1 MRSVMTHPPDPPH
14 GQCDAPLPH
23 LRPLVPA
30 DGDQVAEV
38 YRDAVL
44 SQAESLY
51 SPEQVRA
58 WAAHGAADHGPFR
71 EPLLRGFGLVS
82 CGGAGGGEVEAFG
95 LLDPPDRLALLYCR
109 GRSARQGRA
118 TTLLGALEAHAR
130 SQGCRRLRT
139 EASQL
144 SRPLLER
151 KGWQVEAEETAFYA
165 GVAFQRWRM
174 IKELT

>member
-1 MRSVMTHPPDPPH
+1 MAAAADPAPD
-14 GQCDAPLPH
+14 
-23 LRPLVPA
+23 LRPLRP
-30 DGDQVAEV
+30 DDLPQVAEV
-38 YRDAVL
+38 YRDAVI
-44 SQAESLY
+44 SQASTLY
-51 SPEQVRA
+51 SPAQVRA

-118 TTLLGALEAHAR
+118 TALLMALQCHTR
-130 SQGCRRLRT
+130 SQGYHQLRT

-151 KGWQVEAEETAFYA
+151 QGWRVEAEETAFYA

-174 IKELT
+174 IRDLS

>member
-1 MRSVMTHPPDPPH
+1 MSQASLAATAAPNPD
-14 GQCDAPLPH
+14 
-23 LRPLVPA
+23 LRPLRPNDLA
-30 DGDQVAEV
+30 QVAEV

-44 SQAESLY
+44 SQAGSLY
-51 SPEQVRA
+51 SHEQVRA

-71 EPLLRGFGLVS
+71 ESLLRGFGLVS

-95 LLDPPDRLALLYCR
+95 LMDPLDRLALLYCR

-118 TTLLGALEAHAR
+118 TALLWALEAHAR
-130 SQGCRRLRT
+130 SQGYRRMRT

-151 KGWQVEAEETAFYA
+151 KGWQVVAEETAFYA

>member
-1 MRSVMTHPPDPPH
+1 MSQASLAATAAPDP
-14 GQCDAPLPH
+14 D
-23 LRPLVPA
+23 LRPLRPN
-30 DGDQVAEV
+30 DLPQVAEV
-38 YRDAVL
+38 YRDAVI
-44 SQAESLY
+44 SQTGALY

-82 CGGAGGGEVEAFG
+82 CGGAGEVEAFG

-118 TTLLGALEAHAR
+118 TALLGALEAHA
-130 SQGCRRLRT
+130 QGRGYRRLRT

-151 KGWQVEAEETAFYA
+151 QGWQVEAEETAFYA

-174 IKELT
+174 IRELT

>member
-1 MRSVMTHPPDPPH
+1 MSQAPMAA
-14 GQCDAPLPH
+14 DAEAVPE
-23 LRPLVPA
+23 LRPLHPN
-30 DGDQVAEV
+30 DLPQVAEV
-38 YRDAVL
+38 YRDAVI
-44 SQAESLY
+44 SQAAALY
-51 SPEQVRA
+51 SPAQVRA

-82 CGGAGGGEVEAFG
+82 CGGVGEVEAFG

-109 GRSARQGRA
+109 GRSTRQGRA
-118 TTLLGALEAHAR
+118 TALLGALEAHAR
-130 SQGCRRLRT
+130 SQGCCRLRT

>member
-1 MRSVMTHPPDPPH
+1 MSLASPSVIAAPDP
-14 GQCDAPLPH
+14 D
-23 LRPLVPA
+23 LRPLSPNDLA
-30 DGDQVAEV
+30 QVAEV
-38 YRDAVL
+38 YRDAVI
-44 SQAESLY
+44 SQAGALY

-58 WAAHGAADHGPFR
+58 WAAHGAADHVPFR

-82 CGGAGGGEVEAFG
+82 CGGAGSGKVEAFG

-118 TTLLGALEAHAR
+118 TALLEALEAHAR
-130 SQGCRRLRT
+130 DQGYSRLCT

-151 KGWQVEAEETAFYA
+151 KGWRVEAEETAFYA

-174 IKELT
+174 IRQLT

>member
-1 MRSVMTHPPDPPH
+1 MSQAPMAADAAAVPD
-14 GQCDAPLPH
+14 
-23 LRPLVPA
+23 LRPLHPN
-30 DGDQVAEV
+30 DLPQVAEV
-38 YRDAVL
+38 YRDAVI
-44 SQAESLY
+44 SQAAALY
-51 SPEQVRA
+51 SPAQVRA

-82 CGGAGGGEVEAFG
+82 CGGTGGGAVEAFG

-109 GRSARQGRA
+109 GRSVRQGRA
-118 TTLLGALEAHAR
+118 TALLGALEAHAR

-151 KGWQVEAEETAFYA
+151 RGWRLEAEETAFYA

-174 IKELT
+174 IKELI

>member
-1 MRSVMTHPPDPPH
+1 MPQASLAATAAPNPD
-14 GQCDAPLPH
+14 
-23 LRPLVPA
+23 LRPLRPNDLA
-30 DGDQVAEV
+30 QVAEV

-44 SQAESLY
+44 SQAGSLY

-58 WAAHGAADHGPFR
+58 WAAHGVADHDPFR

-118 TTLLGALEAHAR
+118 TALLGALEAHSR
-130 SQGCRRLRT
+130 SQGYRRMRT

-144 SRPLLER
+144 SRPLLQR

>member
-1 MRSVMTHPPDPPH
+1 MSQASLAATAAPNPD
-14 GQCDAPLPH
+14 
-23 LRPLVPA
+23 LRPLRPNDLA
-30 DGDQVAEV
+30 QVAKV

-44 SQAESLY
+44 SQAATLY
-51 SPEQVRA
+51 SPEQVQA
-58 WAAHGAADHGPFR
+58 WAAHGVADHGPFR

-118 TTLLGALEAHAR
+118 TALLGALEAHAR
-130 SQGCRRLRT
+130 SQGYRRLRT

-151 KGWQVEAEETAFYA
+151 QGWQVEAEETAYYA
-165 GVAFQRWRM
+165 GGAFQRWRM

>member
-1 MRSVMTHPPDPPH
+1 MTQAPMAAAANPAPD
-14 GQCDAPLPH
+14 
-23 LRPLVPA
+23 LRPLHPN
-30 DGDQVAEV
+30 DLPQVAEV
-38 YRDAVL
+38 YRDAVI
-44 SQAESLY
+44 SQATALY
-51 SPEQVRA
+51 SPAQVRA
-58 WAAHGAADHGPFR
+58 WAAHGGADHGPFR

-82 CGGAGGGEVEAFG
+82 CDRAGGREVEAFG

-118 TTLLGALEAHAR
+118 TALLRALEAHAQ
-130 SQGCRRLRT
+130 SQGYRRLRT

-151 KGWQVEAEETAFYA
+151 QGWQVEAEETAFYA

-174 IKELT
+174 IRELI

>member
-1 MRSVMTHPPDPPH
+1 MCSVITHPPDPHH
-14 GQCDAPLPH
+14 GPCDALLPH

-38 YRDAVL
+38 YRDAVF
-44 SQAESLY
+44 SQAGALY
-51 SPEQVRA
+51 SPDQVRA
-58 WAAHGAADHGPFR
+58 WAAHGVADHGPFR
-71 EPLLRGFGLVS
+71 ESLLRGFGLVS
-82 CGGAGGGEVEAFG
+82 CGGSGVGEVEAFG

-118 TTLLGALEAHAR
+118 SALLGALECHAR
-130 SQGCRRLRT
+130 SQGYHRLRT

-174 IKELT
+174 IRELT